1 MNIRIPSFL
10 RQVGFRANFIG
21 FHDPARAL
29 SPNEKAQ
36 TTSGLFGTISF
47 LCINVAR
54 PTGFEPVTYRFV
66 AGHSIR

>member
-10 RQVGFRANFIG
+10 RQAGFRANFIG

-47 LCINVAR
+47 
-54 PTGFEPVTYRFV
+54 FV
-66 AGHSIR
+66 HQCGAPDRI